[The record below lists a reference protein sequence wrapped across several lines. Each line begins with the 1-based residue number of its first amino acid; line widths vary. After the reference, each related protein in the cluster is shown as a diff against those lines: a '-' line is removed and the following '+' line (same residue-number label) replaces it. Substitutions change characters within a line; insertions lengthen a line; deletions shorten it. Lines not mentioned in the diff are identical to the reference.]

1 MDIYE
6 MSYAVTVMCCRNIDA
21 LEERHAVCGEADEE
35 LYDIILIEFKRRY
48 EIFCRIR
55 PAVDN
60 ADEVR
65 KLSREEKEFLYYF
78 IVCSRGYQQWDFPK
92 KTNEICAGDFAEYI
106 LEGIKKSCA
115 GHERLTQDVMKK
127 LNRGVHDRVY
137 SFMLTKFLN

>member
-6 MSYAVTVMCCRNIDA
+6 MSYAATVMCYRNIDA

-60 ADEVR
+60 TDEVR

-78 IVCSRGYQQWDFPK
+78 IVCSRGYRQWNIPE
-92 KTNEICAGDFAEYI
+92 KTHEFSTGDFAEYA
-106 LEGIKKSCA
+106 LEGIKKVCIS
-115 GHERLTQDVMKK
+115 HERLTQDVMKK
-127 LNRGVHDRVY
+127 LNRGVHERVY